1 MAASQNVPP
10 FSSSG
15 ASRHL
20 PLKGK
25 AFGVRFRIA
34 AFKYIS
40 PYRAGGVEPLP
51 YGSIGNTG
59 KTHTSGRGETT
70 SNEGCSNEHPSFGTG
85 DGNTP
90 AALPPPCHPDF
101 LLALLAQRAP
111 LAAVQNPGGR
121 TTVSLRRPQ
130 YQTPGHS
137 CECPGVW
144 YRRRESN
151 PYGAMPGDFKSPVST
166 CSTTPAYLCILPSRA
181 ARVKGRA
188 EKTPAVLFGRR
199 ADFQIAQALR

>member
-20 PLKGK
+20 PLKGM

-70 SNEGCSNEHPSFGTG
+70 SKEGCSNEHPSFGTG

-90 AALPPPCHPDF
+90 ASLPPPCHPDF

-121 TTVSLRRPQ
+121 TTVSLRRPRHQ
-130 YQTPGHS
+130 KAGRSRERPAF
-137 CECPGVW
+137 W

-166 CSTTPAYLCILPSRA
+166 CSTTPAYLRILPSRA

-188 EKTPAVLFGRR
+188 EKTPAVRSGGGLIFKLLRR
-199 ADFQIAQALR
+199 